1 MTNSESGSGCF
12 ASLFWLFVS
21 LLSIS
26 FLFNLFSNG
35 VNKLMTDENSNT
47 SYNIN
52 SNENSTSLNSN
63 YNDNAINN
71 NDDSIMDSTKSKDN
85 INEDNRNSTHNNL
98 NSNFQEY
105 TSAERAEFA
114 LQSVET
120 RSESEQIELLNKS
133 HDDPD
138 VPVYGLDLALP
149 SWSEL

>member
-1 MTNSESGSGCF
+1 
-12 ASLFWLFVS
+12 
-21 LLSIS
+21 
-26 FLFNLFSNG
+26 
-35 VNKLMTDENSNT
+35 MTDENSNT